1 MHVTSS
7 DKQHHF
13 STFSPA
19 DVSGANSGPVLTRS
33 CRFRDEPL
41 FALLGECHNSDR
53 SRRMER
59 SVHVMGTQSDP
70 VGLEEESLSPHSL
83 SEGTDVGSA
92 HASTF
97 VPRHSPCSCCL
108 GAWLLWLFLPYQTQ
122 QLCLQLSL
130 PATSLPTIIPF
141 FKLFCGK
148 KRKGRALSNCLLA
161 LACDRFKP
169 KGGYLRLRPRWFVH
183 PPVPGQEHIGTG
195 QNGR

>member
-1 MHVTSS
+1 MLAPLQYIQSCRCIWS
-7 DKQHHF
+7 QQR
-13 STFSPA
+13 A
-19 DVSGANSGPVLTRS
+19 GYWTRS

-41 FALLGECHNSDR
+41 FALLGEHNSDR
-53 SRRMER
+53 DSETMER

-97 VPRHSPCSCCL
+97 VPCHSPCSCCL

-130 PATSLPTIIPF
+130 SFATFTPASSHIFLLNCFVEEKEGKGFCQTVSL
-141 FKLFCGK
+141 
-148 KRKGRALSNCLLA
+148 LL
-161 LACDRFKP
+161 
-169 KGGYLRLRPRWFVH
+169 
-183 PPVPGQEHIGTG
+183 PVTG
-195 QNGR
+195 SSLCA